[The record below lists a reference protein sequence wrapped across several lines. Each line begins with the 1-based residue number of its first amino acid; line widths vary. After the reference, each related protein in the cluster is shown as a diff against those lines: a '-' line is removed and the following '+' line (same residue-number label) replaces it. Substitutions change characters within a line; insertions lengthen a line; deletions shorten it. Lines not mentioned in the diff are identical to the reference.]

1 MRNHLNLAMEVVLA
15 CCILH
20 NIAIRWGIEVPEGV
34 PEENDDNVAPVPV
47 VQEFGDRATVRA
59 RGEVVKSRLR
69 EQMSLLTASERRK
82 LNLAGN

>member
-1 MRNHLNLAMEVVLA
+1 M
-15 CCILH
+15 
-20 NIAIRWGIEVPEGV
+20 
-34 PEENDDNVAPVPV
+34 APVPV

-59 RGEVVKSRLR
+59 RGEVVKNRLR